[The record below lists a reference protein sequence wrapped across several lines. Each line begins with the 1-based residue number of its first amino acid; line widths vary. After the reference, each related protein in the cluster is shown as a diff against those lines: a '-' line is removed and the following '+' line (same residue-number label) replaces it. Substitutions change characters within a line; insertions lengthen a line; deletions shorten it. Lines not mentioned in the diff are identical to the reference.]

1 MKSEGIFAIR
11 GKIWHI
17 ALRLRP
23 RQPGDYETRK
33 SASETKMINLQ
44 NIRKSFATKDLFQ
57 DLNLRID
64 TGDKIG
70 VIGANGTGK
79 TTLARII
86 IGVESYDDGTIAK
99 TKNWKIGYLAQ
110 EVEQISDQKVH
121 DFVESG
127 KPELV
132 DARIRLEDLEEAI
145 QQKNDE
151 ETQMAYAQALS
162 DFEEAGGYVVEAE
175 VDRILHGLGFKTG
188 DSQKYVKTLSGG
200 WIMRAA
206 LAKLLFQEPD
216 LLILDEP
223 TNHLDLPALTW
234 LEGFLKDWKG
244 AYMVISHDRTFL
256 NTMVNKIAELYDTN
270 LYLYPGNY
278 DGFVKQK
285 ELRMEQMEATLK
297 NQEQKMAQIERFIIK
312 NQGQPKRARQAGSR
326 KKMLSMLESQLVELP
341 KRQKRVKFKFP
352 QPSRSGTPAMVL
364 ENIDKAYGE
373 NIVYRGMNF
382 DIRRGDKVALVGPN
396 GSGKSTL
403 LKIAAGVLDFDSGEK
418 KLGANV
424 STHYFAQHQLD
435 ALNPHN
441 TPIQEMSALP
451 GWDKISWLRSLLGA
465 LLLGEKEVDTMV
477 KDLSGGEKA
486 KVALAKMLVNPANLI
501 LMDEPTNHLDP
512 EAREVLEDALKEYSG
527 TLLFISHDRTF
538 INNIAN
544 KVVEVVDGQ
553 LRTFIGNYDYYLYSL
568 TKDNAPD
575 LTPRVEKKIVET
587 TSKTFV
593 QQKSGKKEKEEKESK
608 EDSKERKRREA
619 ELRAEKRKATNAAK
633 KKIRELEDKI
643 AASEAKLEEIHAAYS
658 ATDLKPEKFAELGK
672 ESRAVSDFL
681 KTLYSQW
688 EDASLE
694 LEEIEESFK

>member
-1 MKSEGIFAIR
+1 
-11 GKIWHI
+11 
-17 ALRLRP
+17 
-23 RQPGDYETRK
+23 
-33 SASETKMINLQ
+33 MISLQ
-44 NIRKSFATKDLFQ
+44 NIRKSFATKDLFT
-57 DLNLRID
+57 DLSFRID
-64 TGDKIG
+64 SGDKIG
-70 VIGANGTGK
+70 IIGANGAGK

-86 IGVESYDDGTIAK
+86 FGTESYDDGQLAK

-110 EVEQISDQKVH
+110 EVEQIIDQSVH

-132 DARIRLEDLEEAI
+132 KARIKLEELETAI
-145 QQKNDE
+145 HSSNDE
-151 ETQMAYAQALS
+151 ATQMAYAQALS

-175 VDRILHGLGFKTG
+175 VDRILHGLGFKPG
-188 DSQKYVKTLSGG
+188 DSQKFVKTLSGG

-216 LLILDEP
+216 LLMLDEP

-256 NTMVNKIAELYDTN
+256 NTMVNKIAELYDGN

-278 DGFVKQK
+278 EKFVEQK
-285 ELRMEQMEATLK
+285 EMRMEQMEATLK
-297 NQEQKMAQIERFIIK
+297 NQEAKMAQIERFIIK

-326 KKMLSMLESQLVELP
+326 KKMLSILEAQLVELP
-341 KRQKRVKFKFP
+341 KRLKRVKFKFP
-352 QPSRSGTPAMVL
+352 QPDRSGTPALVL
-364 ENIDKAYGE
+364 DNVNKAYGS
-373 NIVYRGMNF
+373 NIVYKGLNF

-403 LKIAAGVLDFDSGEK
+403 LKIAAGILDFDSGEK
-418 KLGANV
+418 RLGANV

-435 ALNPHN
+435 ALHPLN

-465 LLLGEKEVDTMV
+465 LLLGEKEVDTLI

-512 EAREVLEDALKEYSG
+512 EAREVLEDALRDYSG

-544 KVVEVVDGQ
+544 KVVEVIDGK

-568 TKDNAPD
+568 TKDDAPD
-575 LTPRVEKKIVET
+575 LTPKVEKRIIET
-587 TSKTFV
+587 TSKTYV
-593 QQKSGKKEKEEKESK
+593 AQRTEKVEKEVRESK
-608 EDSKERKRREA
+608 EDTKERKRREA
-619 ELRAEKRKATNAAK
+619 ELRAQKNKATNQAK
-633 KKIRELEDKI
+633 KKIRDAEDKI
-643 AASEAKLEEIHAAYS
+643 AATEAKLEEIHKAYS
-658 ATDLKPEKFAELGK
+658 APGIKPEAFAELGK
-672 ESRAVSDFL
+672 ESRAVSDYL

-688 EDASLE
+688 EAASTE
-694 LEEIEESFK
+694 LEEIEETFNQK